1 MYKIDRVVINDFWG
15 RLTADCSFDHQIN
28 IIIGK
33 NGTGK
38 TTFMNILEA
47 VLSVDVEDIIKYEF
61 SSVEVYLSDGN
72 KKKTIKAKKL
82 AGSKAPF
89 GIMEYKISNNKYA
102 FRMVSAED
110 RRYAGPYYRRMIEEA
125 NSLKE
130 TMSKIVSVSSIS
142 VYRLRHNDDYEIR
155 DRNGSRL
162 ISPVDYRLN
171 GLIEALTHY
180 QLTLSQ
186 QARTVAASL
195 QKDVLAS
202 ILYSEEDAKDQS
214 YRLEF
219 DKETEKESLVSA
231 YHQLNAFDADTEK
244 KISFHV
250 NYIDE
255 TIENLKKSALGDNS
269 EKKIKKY
276 TKHSEEVDFR
286 SLESLRKSRKIVEMS
301 LAAERKTKDI
311 YSQLDLFLNVL
322 NSFIGDKDFDFKGG
336 ALSVSNKHN
345 SIMHDKLSSG
355 EKQLLILLIEALLQK
370 QEPHVFLADEPELSL
385 HIEWQ
390 SKIIPAVVML
400 NPNAQV
406 VVATHSPEV
415 ASGYPDSIYDME
427 ALVHG

>member
-1 MYKIDRVVINDFWG
+1 MYKIDRVTINGFWG
-15 RLTADCSFDHQIN
+15 RLTADCSFDQQVN

-47 VLSVDVEDIIKYEF
+47 VLSVDVEGIIKHDF
-61 SSVEVYLSDGN
+61 SSVEIYLSDGQ
-72 KKKTIKAKKL
+72 KKKTIKANKL
-82 AGSKAPF
+82 SESKIPF

-102 FRMVSAED
+102 FKMVSVED

-125 NSLKE
+125 NGLKE
-130 TMSKIVSVSSIS
+130 TMSNIVSVSSIS
-142 VYRLRHNDDYEIR
+142 VYRLRHNDDYEVR
-155 DRNGSRL
+155 DRNGPRL

-186 QARTVAASL
+186 QARTVASSL
-195 QKDVLAS
+195 QKEVLAS

-219 DKETEKESLVSA
+219 DKEKEKESLVSA
-231 YHQLNAFDADTEK
+231 YQQLNAFDSRTNK

-255 TIENLKKSALGDNS
+255 TIESLKQSALDENQN
-269 EKKIKKY
+269 KKIKKY
-276 TKHSEEVDFR
+276 AKYSDDVDIR

-301 LAAERKTKDI
+301 LAAERETENI
-311 YSQLDLFLNVL
+311 YSQINLFISIL
-322 NSFIGDKDFDFKGG
+322 NSFISDKVFDFKQGT
-336 ALSVSNKHN
+336 LSVSNSHN
-345 SIMHDKLSSG
+345 TIMHDKLSSG

-390 SKIIPAVVML
+390 SKIIPAVVKL

-427 ALVHG
+427 ALIHG